1 MGGKALTK
9 VSSLT
14 TSIDNKHYPEHCHSS
29 LRMLQESLINE
40 QQSSLGL
47 DSFISLEDLW
57 NLKVNINEPG
67 VAWE

>member
-1 MGGKALTK
+1 M
-9 VSSLT
+9 SSLT
-14 TSIDNKHYPEHCHSS
+14 TSTDNKHYPEHCHSS
-29 LRMLQESLINE
+29 LRMLQKSLINE